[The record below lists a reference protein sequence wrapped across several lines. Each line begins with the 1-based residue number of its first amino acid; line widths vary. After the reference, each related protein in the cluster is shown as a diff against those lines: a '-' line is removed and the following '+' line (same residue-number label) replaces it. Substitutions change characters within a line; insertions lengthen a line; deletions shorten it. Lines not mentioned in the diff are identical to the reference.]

1 MVPAVCGAFTT
12 IVIVAVAPD
21 ASEPTLHVTL
31 PEALVQGPR
40 VELAETNVT
49 PAGRVSVTTT
59 AVAPFGP
66 LLEAVTVYVIGV
78 VAVAVAG
85 AVLVIATSAF
95 SGADDTLVVA
105 DDELLA
111 VFGSGSFAV
120 AVAVLVMVP
129 IAVGVTVIVFVA
141 LAPDA
146 SEPTVHVT
154 VPETLVHPGL
164 AELNVTVAGSVSV
177 TVTPVAGLGPLFLVL
192 RV

>member
-1 MVPAVCGAFTT
+1 M
-12 IVIVAVAPD
+12 
-21 ASEPTLHVTL
+21 
-31 PEALVQGPR
+31 
-40 VELAETNVT
+40 AETNVT

-85 AVLVIATSAF
+85 AVLVMDMSAF
-95 SGADDTLVVA
+95 SGAVVTLVVA
-105 DDELLA
+105 EDELLA
-111 VFGSGSFAV
+111 GFGSGSLAV

-129 IAVGVTVIVFVA
+129 IIVGVTVIVVVA

-146 SEPTVHVT
+146 SEPMLQVT
-154 VPETLVHPGL
+154 VPAALVHPAL
-164 AELNVTVAGSVSV
+164 AEPKVTVEGSVSV
-177 TVTPVAGLGPLFLVL
+177 TVTPVAGLGPLFLVV